1 MIAISCY
8 PNRKGVVTGVIIGC
22 FAFGSFFF
30 NFIATAIVNPSNKKA
45 LYPVTINGKVENFFE
60 KEIAQ
65 NVPKMFLILAS
76 IYSAILLIAVFL
88 VKDQEK
94 PSKPEESKHEP
105 IPVADINEGDNYL
118 HVKKDIHEESS
129 REHSEASS
137 RLHSEVEEEKHDDN
151 SAQGNKPKDENAG
164 KNEGANPDVHLTV
177 LQVFKTRQFYQI
189 FFATMF
195 SGTAG
200 MFAVASFKT
209 IGLEYGYDD
218 SFLTIVGSV
227 GSIMNGSNRP
237 FWGYL
242 FDKKSYRFAY
252 MTILLVQIALCFTFP
267 VVNQYQIAFLIWII
281 LLYSCSGGHFTQ
293 LAPIAVRVFGKETGV
308 KVYGYFILGMGL
320 ASLSVY
326 FIQTYVIL
334 FVDKNTFFYILGG
347 LSICSLISNCLF
359 SEKILVKT

>member
-8 PNRKGVVTGVIIGC
+8 PARKGVVTGVIIGC

-30 NFIATAIVNPSNKKA
+30 NFIATNIVNPGNKKA
-45 LYPVTINGKVENFFE
+45 LHPVTINGKVENFFE
-60 KEIAQ
+60 KEIAD

-94 PSKPEESKHEP
+94 PQKPQEIKHEP
-105 IPVADINEGDNYL
+105 IPIDQNEDDNHL
-118 HVKKDIHEESS
+118 HVKKDNHEDTS

-137 RLHSEVEEEKHDDN
+137 RMHSEMEEEKHDGN
-151 SAQGNKPKDENAG
+151 LNEGNKGKDEIVA

-177 LQVFKTRQFYQI
+177 MQVFKTRQFYQI
-189 FFATMF
+189 FFANMF

-200 MFAVASFKT
+200 MFAIASFKT
-209 IGLEYGYDD
+209 IGLEYGYED
-218 SFLTIVGSV
+218 SFLTIVGSI

-267 VVNQYQIAFLIWII
+267 AVNKYQVAFLIWII

-293 LAPIAVRVFGKETGV
+293 LAPVAVRVYGKETGLR
-308 KVYGYFILGMGL
+308 VYAYFILGMGL

-334 FVDKNTFFYILGG
+334 LVDKNTFFYILGG

-359 SEKILVKT
+359 NEKITVKT